1 MAEALQCYTAAVD
14 AAERAS
20 ERAIV
25 AESLRRSGIVHHRRS
40 QPILAR
46 QMCERSQKIA
56 VDLGDPVLAAEA
68 LNALAGFDL
77 ESGSMHSAREKFQ
90 EALQLGGS
98 SAHLRGRTEQNLGI
112 LATLG
117 LGLVGSVIGGLI
129 ASFLGTGSIWELN
142 ILGFVL
148 AVVASV
154 LLIGVAE
161 SVTGRKQINA

>member
-1 MAEALQCYTAAVD
+1 MAEALQCYSAAVE

-90 EALQLGGS
+90 EALQMGGS
-98 SAHLRGRTEQNLGI
+98 SAHLR
-112 LATLG
+112 
-117 LGLVGSVIGGLI
+117 
-129 ASFLGTGSIWELN
+129 ASRFSPSR
-142 ILGFVL
+142 
-148 AVVASV
+148 ASV
-154 LLIGVAE
+154 TTAAAPLLITTWAW
-161 SVTGRKQINA
+161 